1 MSASGIKT
9 LSDYK
14 VIQISQN
21 EETLTV
27 EYCIKIYTV
36 IDMAV
41 RILQFQSSILSSACQ
56 QFQRFHELHSSIEFP
71 NLRPSGADCLHP
83 VWSELFGCEMSA

>member
-9 LSDYK
+9 LSEYK

-27 EYCIKIYTV
+27 EYRIKIYVV
-36 IDMAV
+36 IDVAD
-41 RILQFQSSILSSACQ
+41 RILQFQPSILASAC
-56 QFQRFHELHSSIEFP
+56 R
-71 NLRPSGADCLHP
+71 
-83 VWSELFGCEMSA
+83 

>member
-1 MSASGIKT
+1 MSASGIKA

-21 EETLTV
+21 EETLTM
-27 EYCIKIYTV
+27 EYRIKIYVV

-41 RILQFQSSILSSACQ
+41 RILQFQTSILASAC
-56 QFQRFHELHSSIEFP
+56 RYP
-71 NLRPSGADCLHP
+71 NASTNFTIR
-83 VWSELFGCEMSA
+83 

>member
-1 MSASGIKT
+1 MSALGIKA

-14 VIQISQN
+14 VMKISQN

-27 EYCIKIYTV
+27 EYRIKIYVV

-41 RILQFQSSILSSACQ
+41 RILQFQPSILGSSACRQ
-56 QFQRFHELHSSIEFP
+56 S
-71 NLRPSGADCLHP
+71 
-83 VWSELFGCEMSA
+83 